1 MIYKTV
7 VVSYSPFVNNLAK
20 KIEDTA
26 NEWAKKGYEL
36 VTFSVTPGAKAIL
49 MLRNKEE
56 NE

>member
-20 KIEDTA
+20 KIEDAA